1 LNQKLSNKRVYKNTG
16 MLYIRMILTMLVSL
30 YTSRVVL
37 SILGVEDYGIY
48 NVVSGFVIALGFLNS
63 AMTASTQRFLSYE
76 VGVGG
81 KTNLREIF
89 VMSFNIHIIISLV
102 FLFLSQT
109 LGYWFVSYY
118 LNFPASKLDSV
129 YLVYQFAVLTF
140 IIEIISI
147 PYNAIIIANERM
159 KFYAWVS
166 IADVILKLLLVY
178 ALEYTSFEKL
188 SMYSFLM
195 LISTFIVKL
204 IYFFYCNIHFKEA
217 KLFVFWSKNIFI
229 KIISFTLWNLWGSI
243 SGVLQGQGI
252 NILLN
257 VFFGPSINAARG
269 ISYQIKAAV
278 TKLVSNFQVA
288 MNPQIVKSYAMNEIQ
303 YMHNMIFQ
311 GAKISFFLAMIIT
324 LPILIETDS
333 ILKLWLEVVP
343 EYTNIFTQLIIINI
357 LIDSLSGPLMTAAQA
372 SGKIKF
378 YQTIIGGIMIL
389 TLPFAYL
396 LLKLK
401 EEPEMVFYAGIFI
414 AIITLVLRIIIVSKL
429 IGLSIKGFIYR
440 VILRVLPILI
450 ITFSLSS
457 LIKLIMIES
466 VLRLL
471 LTSAISMIFTFI
483 FIYIIGLNNN
493 ERSFLRKTVNKY
505 VKIS

>member
-1 LNQKLSNKRVYKNTG
+1 
-16 MLYIRMILTMLVSL
+16 
-30 YTSRVVL
+30 
-37 SILGVEDYGIY
+37 
-48 NVVSGFVIALGFLNS
+48 
-63 AMTASTQRFLSYE
+63 
-76 VGVGG
+76 
-81 KTNLREIF
+81 
-89 VMSFNIHIIISLV
+89 
-102 FLFLSQT
+102 
-109 LGYWFVSYY
+109 
-118 LNFPASKLDSV
+118 
-129 YLVYQFAVLTF
+129 
-140 IIEIISI
+140 
-147 PYNAIIIANERM
+147 
-159 KFYAWVS
+159 
-166 IADVILKLLLVY
+166 
-178 ALEYTSFEKL
+178 LEYTSFEKL

-288 MNPQIVKSYAMNEIQ
+288 MNPQIVKSFAMNEIQ
-303 YMHNMIFQ
+303 YMHNLIFQ
-311 GAKISFFLAMIIT
+311 GAKISFFLALIIT

-333 ILKLWLEVVP
+333 ILKLWLDVVP

-401 EEPEMVFYAGIFI
+401 EEPEIVFYAGIFI
-414 AIITLVLRIIIVSKL
+414 AIITLV
-429 IGLSIKGFIYR
+429 
-440 VILRVLPILI
+440 
-450 ITFSLSS
+450 
-457 LIKLIMIES
+457 
-466 VLRLL
+466 
-471 LTSAISMIFTFI
+471 
-483 FIYIIGLNNN
+483 
-493 ERSFLRKTVNKY
+493 
-505 VKIS
+505 